1 MVMKIMAVLVS
12 VLPRIHMANQQAD
25 TMKINLKV
33 SANISFD
40 CAHVTFVGD
49 LIIWWQIS
57 SKASLRQ
64 NMVEAVEQC
73 EI

>member
-1 MVMKIMAVLVS
+1 MAFMTMMTLAMALMVMKIMAVLVS

-40 CAHVTFVGD
+40 CAHVTD
-49 LIIWWQIS
+49 LII
-57 SKASLRQ
+57 L
-64 NMVEAVEQC
+64 
-73 EI
+73 

>member
-1 MVMKIMAVLVS
+1 MALMTMMMMTLAMALMVMKMMAVLVS

-40 CAHVTFVGD
+40 CAHITFVGD
-49 LIIWWQIS
+49 LII
-57 SKASLRQ
+57 L
-64 NMVEAVEQC
+64 
-73 EI
+73 

>member
-1 MVMKIMAVLVS
+1 MTMMMMTLAMALMVMKMMAVLVS

-40 CAHVTFVGD
+40 CAHVTD
-49 LIIWWQIS
+49 LII
-57 SKASLRQ
+57 L
-64 NMVEAVEQC
+64 
-73 EI
+73 

>member
-1 MVMKIMAVLVS
+1 MALVTMMMMTLAMALMVMKMMAVLVS

-40 CAHVTFVGD
+40 CAHITFVGD
-49 LIIWWQIS
+49 LII
-57 SKASLRQ
+57 L
-64 NMVEAVEQC
+64 
-73 EI
+73 

>member
-1 MVMKIMAVLVS
+1 MALVTMMMMTLAMALMVMKMMAVLVS

-49 LIIWWQIS
+49 LII
-57 SKASLRQ
+57 L
-64 NMVEAVEQC
+64 
-73 EI
+73 

>member
-1 MVMKIMAVLVS
+1 MALVTMMMMTLAMALMVMKMMAVLVS

-40 CAHVTFVGD
+40 CAHVTD
-49 LIIWWQIS
+49 LII
-57 SKASLRQ
+57 L
-64 NMVEAVEQC
+64 
-73 EI
+73 

>member
-1 MVMKIMAVLVS
+1 MALMTMMMMTLAMALMVMKMMVS

-40 CAHVTFVGD
+40 CAHVTD
-49 LIIWWQIS
+49 LII
-57 SKASLRQ
+57 L
-64 NMVEAVEQC
+64 
-73 EI
+73 

>member
-1 MVMKIMAVLVS
+1 MALVTMMMMTLAMALMVMKMMAVLVS

-40 CAHVTFVGD
+40 CAHITFVRD
-49 LIIWWQIS
+49 LII
-57 SKASLRQ
+57 L
-64 NMVEAVEQC
+64 
-73 EI
+73 

>member
-1 MVMKIMAVLVS
+1 MAFMTMMTLAMALMVMKMMAVLVS

-49 LIIWWQIS
+49 LII
-57 SKASLRQ
+57 L
-64 NMVEAVEQC
+64 
-73 EI
+73 

>member
-1 MVMKIMAVLVS
+1 MMMMTLAMALMVMKMMVS

-40 CAHVTFVGD
+40 CAH
-49 LIIWWQIS
+49 LW
-57 SKASLRQ
+57 
-64 NMVEAVEQC
+64 